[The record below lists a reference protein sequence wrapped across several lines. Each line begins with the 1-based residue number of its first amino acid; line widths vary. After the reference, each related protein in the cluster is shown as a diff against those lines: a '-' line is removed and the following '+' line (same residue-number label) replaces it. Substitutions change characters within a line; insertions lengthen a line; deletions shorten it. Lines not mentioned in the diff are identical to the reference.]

1 MIYHL
6 RVNVVQQKVKNY
18 LRNGLDQFF
27 LVVKLGNII
36 FQKNAHFSYNDVQ
49 YILNETFTSISVL
62 NSWFDIN

>member
-36 FQKNAHFSYNDVQ
+36 FQKNAYFSYNDVQ